1 MQRLLTLT
9 ERDEQAIDNRIRE
22 DIAARTA
29 ALRQKLEALAE
40 WLDTDGSTSGSVSE
54 FEQGVDAKL
63 KEVGVAAVEA
73 YVAGRRK
80 VPERK
85 VADDDGRTHK
95 YDREKVYPL
104 RTIFGVGTYEASC
117 FVRGAQANRRS
128 EREFVPHDA
137 LVGLLPVGGGLSPS
151 IVLEAAELATRMPFD
166 HVKDVLGRFY
176 GYAPCKRSILG
187 LIDLVGP
194 VAQDALND
202 VELESGEVAVVQV
215 DARGLPR
222 IQSSEYNKRCNT
234 HKKSGRTRGRWRRVG
249 ERKKPVSPH
258 NRKGKKRG
266 KKKQVTVG
274 LIYTLKRT
282 SDGKWEGPYGKVVAR
297 LGDCESV
304 FATLA
309 AQLEQLKEKPRKT
322 IFISDGAEHLADFCK
337 RYLPDAIHVIDYYHV
352 CEYLWDAATAAHG
365 EGNKE
370 TMLYFERLKERLRT
384 EGPAPVLA
392 SLRAHLATIPK
403 KGPGNKGRRK
413 RLSDAIRY
421 ISKRVDQ
428 MPYRQ
433 QREEGLE
440 IASGAIESAV
450 RQVVAI
456 RFDGPGMRW
465 GGQRS
470 QVLLTLVCVRLS
482 SGWDKLRTLLEK
494 SAHQPREK
502 QRMTPI
508 GVAEA
513 KRSRS
518 GCRPPDTMI
527 GMPEAA

>member
-1 MQRLLTLT
+1 MQRLITLT
-9 ERDEQAIDNRIRE
+9 KQDEQEIGNRIRE
-22 DIAARTA
+22 DIAARSLA
-29 ALRQKLEALAE
+29 VRQKLEALAG
-40 WLDTDGSTSGSVSE
+40 WLEKDGAVSGSVSE
-54 FEQGVDAKL
+54 FETGLDGML

-73 YVAGRRK
+73 YVAGRREGPK
-80 VPERK
+80 RK
-85 VADDDGRTHK
+85 VVDCEGRAHK

-117 FVRGAQANRRS
+117 FVRGEQANRRS
-128 EREFVPHDA
+128 ERELVPHDA
-137 LVGLLPVGGGLSPS
+137 LVGLLPVGGGLSPN
-151 IVLEAAELATRMPFD
+151 IVLEAVELATRMPFD

-187 LIDLVGP
+187 LVDLVAP
-194 VAQDALND
+194 VAQDALD
-202 VELESGEVAVVQV
+202 EVELEPGEVAVVQV

-222 IQSSEYNKRCNT
+222 IQSSEYDKRCKK
-234 HKKSGRTRGRWRRVG
+234 HKKTGRTRGKWRRVG
-249 ERKKPVSPH
+249 GRKKPVSPH

-274 LIYTLKRT
+274 LIYTLKRS

-304 FATLA
+304 FAALA
-309 AQLEQLKEKPRKT
+309 AELERLEEKPRKV
-322 IFISDGAEHLADFCK
+322 IFISDGAEHLADLRK
-337 RYLPDAIHVIDYYHV
+337 RHLPDAVHVLDYYHV

-365 EGNKE
+365 EGDKE
-370 TMLYFERLKERLRT
+370 TMRYFEQLKERLRT
-384 EGPAPVLA
+384 DGPAPVLA
-392 SLRAHLATIPK
+392 SLRAHLAKIPK

-428 MPYRQ
+428 MPYKQ

-465 GGQRS
+465 GGHRS
-470 QVLLTLVCVRLS
+470 QALLTLICVRLS
-482 SGWDKLRTLLEK
+482 SGWNKLRTLLEK
-494 SAHQPREK
+494 SAHQPRCK

-513 KRSRS
+513 KRSRTAS
-518 GCRPPDTMI
+518 TPPDTMV
-527 GMPEAA
+527 GMQEAA